1 MFHLVQARDAM
12 LAYVAQVDIVI
23 VSCSCFAPTPSMAA
37 MLVNHFKM
45 RRDVLTYN
53 LSGMG
58 CSSSLICVDMA
69 KHLLKVHFTVFLCLS
84 LLHSSLFGIQQ
95 LVLLTCMHVALGVE
109 LVLFKLVLN
118 IRSSHC
124 FWHNDTG
131 CAPAVGRSA
140 SWFGS
145 STMHECAGSMCMKD

>member
-1 MFHLVQARDAM
+1 MMSLQCHYFFLCQHSFEQM
-12 LAYVAQVDIVI
+12 HGMQVDIVI

-69 KHLLKVHFTVFLCLS
+69 KHLLKV
-84 LLHSSLFGIQQ
+84 Q
-95 LVLLTCMHVALGVE
+95 
-109 LVLFKLVLN
+109 
-118 IRSSHC
+118 
-124 FWHNDTG
+124 
-131 CAPAVGRSA
+131 P
-140 SWFGS
+140 
-145 STMHECAGSMCMKD
+145 

>member
-1 MFHLVQARDAM
+1 MFHLVQARDAV
-12 LAYVAQVDIVI
+12 LACVAQVDIVI

-69 KHLLKVHFTVFLCLS
+69 KHLLKV
-84 LLHSSLFGIQQ
+84 Q
-95 LVLLTCMHVALGVE
+95 
-109 LVLFKLVLN
+109 
-118 IRSSHC
+118 
-124 FWHNDTG
+124 
-131 CAPAVGRSA
+131 P
-140 SWFGS
+140 
-145 STMHECAGSMCMKD
+145 